1 MESLVTVVV
10 EAALPLPL
18 PLPSQASAL
27 MKTCASSVK
36 WLVVVEGVGV
46 VMAACYR
53 LMAALAAVIEIR
65 WMLLPHVAE
74 TMVAAVTVPF
84 VEAVIRQHA
93 TAEGRVVRGLHT
105 LSWQSECF
113 LLGPFSP
120 LIGFSIFGR
129 A

>member
-1 MESLVTVVV
+1 MESLVSVVV
-10 EAALPLPL
+10 EAALPL

-27 MKTCASSVK
+27 MKTRASSVK

-53 LMAALAAVIEIR
+53 LIAALAADIEIR

-84 VEAVIRQHA
+84 VEAVIRQLA
-93 TAEGRVVRGLHT
+93 TAEGQSCPKPTHT
-105 LSWQSECF
+105 LLAKRV

-120 LIGFSIFGR
+120 LIGVSIFGR
-129 A
+129 VT

>member
-1 MESLVTVVV
+1 MASLVSVVV
-10 EAALPLPL
+10 EAALPL

-27 MKTCASSVK
+27 MKTRASSVK

-53 LMAALAAVIEIR
+53 LMAALAADIEIR
-65 WMLLPHVAE
+65 WILLPHVAE

-93 TAEGRVVRGLHT
+93 TAEGQSCPKPTHT
-105 LSWQSECF
+105 LLAKRVF
-113 LLGPFSP
+113 LGPFSP

-129 A
+129 VT

>member
-1 MESLVTVVV
+1 MESLVSVVV

-18 PLPSQASAL
+18 PSQASAII
-27 MKTCASSVK
+27 KTRASSVK

-65 WMLLPHVAE
+65 WMLLLHVAE

-84 VEAVIRQHA
+84 V
-93 TAEGRVVRGLHT
+93 
-105 LSWQSECF
+105 
-113 LLGPFSP
+113 
-120 LIGFSIFGR
+120 
-129 A
+129 